1 MSSQEHMQE
10 VFNKVK
16 AHLLFQKQRSVC
28 KPERALPK
36 EATCAYRGDGG
47 LKCAVGCLISDEAYT
62 PEIELNYS
70 DSSIVRDALTK
81 SGIEMTDT
89 MRLMIGRLQRIHDA
103 APVEHWEAHLN
114 DVAKDYNLQ
123 P

>member
-1 MSSQEHMQE
+1 MSDQMQE
-10 VFNKVK
+10 VFNKIK
-16 AHLLFQKQRSVC
+16 AHLLSQKKRSVFQ
-28 KPERALPK
+28 PAQSSILET
-36 EATCAYRGDGG
+36 TCAYRGDDG

-89 MRLMIGRLQRIHDA
+89 MRLMIGRLQRIHDV

-114 DVAKDYNLQ
+114 DAAKDYNLQ